1 MLTFNLYLD
10 MSIYL
15 FTYLFIY
22 NLSVTLLF
30 WSLFNIL
37 LNNFKTL
44 YFFANFSFNW
54 YLIGTLTILILSMA
68 GVPPFIGFFSKLFI
82 LVFILNNSFF
92 LVYLPL
98 IVILLLGLYFYVQNL
113 RFLHSTG
120 TTQVIDTNYINNEF
134 SNYFYYHISIL
145 LILFTVFGVFIVD
158 DILLLFMWILY

>member
-10 MSIYL
+10 MSVYL

-68 GVPPFIGFFSKLFI
+68 GVPPLHWIFSKLFI
-82 LVFILNNSFF
+82 LIFMLNNSFF
-92 LVYLPL
+92 LVYIPL
-98 IVILLLGLYFYVQNL
+98 IVMLLLGLYFYVQNL

-120 TTQVIDTNYINNEF
+120 TTQVVDTNYNISES
-134 SNYFYYHISIL
+134 SNYFYYHVSVIL
-145 LILFTVFGVFIVD
+145 IIFTVFGVFVVD
-158 DILLLFMWILY
+158 DILLLFIWILY